1 MSGDC
6 CVQVLFVTEKRD
18 VEEEEEAKYTCAVNT
33 GQVPRS
39 LEASR
44 LFFNRRLID
53 YPDKWHSLD
62 FYKQAQNKNTF
73 S

>member
-18 VEEEEEAKYTCAVNT
+18 VEEEEEKEGEKAKYTCAVNT

-39 LEASR
+39 LGASR

-53 YPDKWHSLD
+53 
-62 FYKQAQNKNTF
+62 
-73 S
+73 

>member
-18 VEEEEEAKYTCAVNT
+18 VEEEGGGEEAKYTCAVNT

-39 LEASR
+39 LGASR

-53 YPDKWHSLD
+53 
-62 FYKQAQNKNTF
+62 
-73 S
+73 

>member
-18 VEEEEEAKYTCAVNT
+18 VEEEGEEAKYTCAVNT
-33 GQVPRS
+33 GKVPRS
-39 LEASR
+39 LGASR

-53 YPDKWHSLD
+53 
-62 FYKQAQNKNTF
+62 
-73 S
+73 

>member
-6 CVQVLFVTEKRD
+6 CVQVLFVTEKGGGRGGG
-18 VEEEEEAKYTCAVNT
+18 EEAKYTCAVNT

-39 LEASR
+39 LGASR

-53 YPDKWHSLD
+53 
-62 FYKQAQNKNTF
+62 
-73 S
+73 